1 MIGLQIVALSH
12 RGAQRDH
19 NEDTVGVAN
28 WRSVGSSEV
37 AAAFIL
43 DSSDPVVCAV
53 ADGMGGQAAGE
64 VASAH
69 VIDRLCASS
78 GQLEHATALER
89 LLHQINDELYE
100 QMAANAALSTMG
112 STIAGVV
119 CSTEQIL
126 VFNIGDSRIY
136 RESDGYLR
144 QLSVDDTPTGG
155 IDARGQKQT
164 SVLTQ
169 SLGGAARRL
178 PVNPHVSVEAPHTGD
193 RYLLC
198 SDGLTDVVDLDWI
211 EGCFRSDD
219 DVLVVRSLFDAAMR
233 SGARDNVSAVVVR
246 VVEA

>member
-1 MIGLQIVALSH
+1 MIGLQVVALSH
-12 RGAQRDH
+12 QGAQRDH
-19 NEDTVGVAN
+19 NEDTVGIAN
-28 WRSVGSSEV
+28 WRSVGSSDV

-64 VASAH
+64 VASAF

-78 GQLEHATALER
+78 SQLGHATALER
-89 LLHQINDELYE
+89 LLHQINDELYAE
-100 QMAANAALSTMG
+100 MAANPALSTMG
-112 STIAGVV
+112 STIAGVT
-119 CSTEQIL
+119 CSVEQIL

-144 QLSVDDTPTGG
+144 QLSVDDTPAAG
-155 IDARGQKQT
+155 IDASGQKHT

-178 PVNPHVSVEAPHTGD
+178 PVNPHISAESPQAGD

-198 SDGLTDVVDLDWI
+198 SDGLTDVVNLDWI
-211 EGCFRSDD
+211 EGCFTSDD
-219 DVLVVRSLFDAAMR
+219 DVLVVRSLFDAAMHE
-233 SGARDNVSAVVVR
+233 GARDNVSVVIVR